1 MGWLE
6 LTQEVDE
13 ESAEAVVELFSRYC
27 RGSPVVEQQVGS
39 EDGGEPLPR
48 PVTRI
53 RAYLAPGDEDEQV
66 EVLLRIQEGLWH
78 LSQVHPLPD
87 LQIVR
92 LEDKDWARAW
102 QEHYHVLRI
111 GRRIVIRPSWRTY
124 EPQAEDILITL
135 DPGMAFGTGLHPS
148 TRLCV
153 QALEDAVRPG
163 MVALDMGTG
172 SGILAIAAALL
183 GAERVIA
190 VDTDPIAVKAA
201 TENVLANGLRNRVEV
216 TLGSLEAVSGEFD
229 LMVVNILAHVIQDML
244 AHDLAQHLRPGGH
257 FIAAGILDTQA
268 DDVLRS
274 FAVHSLRL
282 VEKRQEKDWVLLW
295 AAKSPE

>member
-13 ESAEAVVELFSRYC
+13 ESAEAVVELFNRYC
-27 RGSPVVEQQVGS
+27 RGSAVVEQQVGT

-53 RAYLAPGDEDEQV
+53 RAYLAPSDDQV
-66 EVLLRIQEGLWH
+66 QVLLRIQQGLWH
-78 LSQVHPLPD
+78 LAQIHPLPD

-92 LEDKDWARAW
+92 LEDKDWERAW

-124 EPQAEDILITL
+124 EPQPDDIVITL

-163 MVALDMGTG
+163 MSVLDMGTG
-172 SGILAIAAALL
+172 SGILAIAAAFL
-183 GAERVIA
+183 GAAHVVA
-190 VDTDPIAVKAA
+190 LDNDPIAVKAA
-201 TENVLANGLRNRVEV
+201 TENVAANGLRNRIAVG
-216 TLGSLEAVSGEFD
+216 LGSVNAVSGEFD
-229 LMVVNILAHVIQDML
+229 LMVVNILANVIQAML
-244 AHDLAQHLRPGGH
+244 AQDLTQHLRPGGH

-274 FAVHSLRL
+274 FAAHSLRL
-282 VEKRQEKDWVLLW
+282 IEKRQEKDWVLLW
-295 AAKSPE
+295 AKKVPQ

>member
-6 LTQEVDE
+6 LTQQVDE

-27 RGSPVVEQQVGS
+27 RGSPVVEQQVGT
-39 EDGGEPLPR
+39 EDGGEPLPH

-53 RAYLAPGDEDEQV
+53 RAYLAPSDDQV
-66 EVLLRIQEGLWH
+66 EVLLRIQQGLWH
-78 LSQVHPLPD
+78 LAQIHALPD

-92 LEDKDWARAW
+92 LEDKDWERAW
-102 QEHYHVLRI
+102 QDHYHVLRI

-124 EPQAEDILITL
+124 EPQPDDIVITL

-153 QALEDAVRPG
+153 QALEDAIRPG
-163 MVALDMGTG
+163 MSALDMGTG

-183 GAERVIA
+183 GAIRVTAI
-190 VDTDPIAVKAA
+190 DNDPIAVKAA
-201 TENVLANGLRNRVEV
+201 TENVLANGMRSRIEV
-216 TLGSLEAVSGEFD
+216 KLGSMEAVSGEFD
-229 LMVVNILAHVIQDML
+229 LIVVNILAHVIQEML
-244 AHDLAQHLRPGGH
+244 AKDLARHLRPGGQ
-257 FIAAGILDTQA
+257 FIAAGILETQA
-268 DDVLRS
+268 DDVLRT

-282 VEKRQEKDWVLLW
+282 VEKRREKDWVLLW
-295 AAKSPE
+295 AEKRPD

>member
-13 ESAEAVVELFSRYC
+13 DSAEAVAELFSRYC
-27 RGSPVVEQQVGS
+27 RGSAVVEQQVGT
-39 EDGGEPLPR
+39 EDGGEPLPQ

-53 RAYLAPGDEDEQV
+53 RAYLAPSNDQV
-66 EVLLRIQEGLWH
+66 SILLRIQEGLWH
-78 LSQVHPLPD
+78 LAQIHPLPD

-92 LEDKDWARAW
+92 LEDKDWERAW
-102 QEHYHVLRI
+102 QDHYHVLRI
-111 GRRIVIRPSWRTY
+111 GRRIVIRPSWRAY
-124 EPQAEDILITL
+124 EPQPDDIVITL

-163 MVALDMGTG
+163 MAVLDMGTG
-172 SGILAIAAALL
+172 SGILAIAAAFL
-183 GAERVIA
+183 GAAHVVA
-190 VDTDPIAVKAA
+190 LDNDPIAVKAA
-201 TENVLANGLRNRVEV
+201 TENVAANGLRKRIAVS
-216 TLGSLEAVSGEFD
+216 LGSVGAASGEFD
-229 LMVVNILAHVIQDML
+229 LIVVNILAHVIQGML
-244 AHDLAQHLRPGGH
+244 AQDLARHLRPGGQ

-295 AAKSPE
+295 AEKVRE

>member
-27 RGSPVVEQQVGS
+27 RGSAVVEQQVGT
-39 EDGGEPLPR
+39 EDGGEPLPQ

-53 RAYLAPGDEDEQV
+53 RAYLAPSDDQV
-66 EVLLRIQEGLWH
+66 EVLLRIQQGLWH
-78 LSQVHPLPD
+78 LSQIHSLPD

-92 LEDKDWARAW
+92 LEDKDWERAW
-102 QEHYHVLRI
+102 QDHYHVLRI

-124 EPQAEDILITL
+124 EPQPDDIVITL

-153 QALEDAVRPG
+153 EALEDAVRPG
-163 MVALDMGTG
+163 MRVLDMGTG
-172 SGILAIAAALL
+172 SGILAIAAAFL
-183 GAERVIA
+183 GAARVTAI
-190 VDTDPIAVKAA
+190 DNDPIAVKAA
-201 TENVLANGLRNRVEV
+201 TENVLANGMRSRIEV
-216 TLGSLEAVSGEFD
+216 KLGSMDAISGEFD
-229 LMVVNILAHVIQDML
+229 LIVVNILAHVIQEML
-244 AHDLAQHLRPGGH
+244 TRDLARHLRPGGQ
-257 FIAAGILDTQA
+257 FIAAGILETQA
-268 DDVLRS
+268 DDVLRT

-282 VEKRQEKDWVLLW
+282 VEKRREKDWVLLW
-295 AAKSPE
+295 AKRAPD

>member
-13 ESAEAVVELFSRYC
+13 ESAEAVVDLFSRYC
-27 RGSPVVEQQVGS
+27 RGSAVVEQQVGT

-53 RAYLAPGDEDEQV
+53 RAYLAPSDDQV
-66 EVLLRIQEGLWH
+66 EVLLRIQQGLWH
-78 LSQVHPLPD
+78 LSQIHSLPD

-92 LEDKDWARAW
+92 LEDKDWERAW
-102 QEHYHVLRI
+102 QDHYHVLRI
-111 GRRIVIRPSWRTY
+111 GRRIVIRPSWRDY
-124 EPQAEDILITL
+124 EPQPDDIVITL

-163 MVALDMGTG
+163 MSVLDMGTG
-172 SGILAIAAALL
+172 SGILAIAAAFL
-183 GAERVIA
+183 GAARVTA
-190 VDTDPIAVKAA
+190 LDNDPIAVKAA
-201 TENVLANGLRNRVEV
+201 TENVLANGLRSRIEV
-216 TLGSLEAVSGEFD
+216 KLGSVGAVSGEFD
-229 LMVVNILAHVIQDML
+229 LIVVNILAHVIQEML
-244 AHDLAQHLRPGGH
+244 AQDLARHLRPGGP
-257 FIAAGILDTQA
+257 FIAAGILETQA
-268 DDVLRS
+268 DDVLRT
-274 FAVHSLRL
+274 FAVHSLQL

-295 AAKSPE
+295 AEKAPD

>member
-27 RGSPVVEQQVGS
+27 RGSAVVEQQVGT
-39 EDGGEPLPR
+39 EDGGEPLPN

-53 RAYLAPGDEDEQV
+53 RAYLAPSDDQV
-66 EVLLRIQEGLWH
+66 EVLLRIQQGLWH
-78 LSQVHPLPD
+78 LSQIHPLPD

-92 LEDKDWARAW
+92 LEDKDWEHAW
-102 QEHYHVLRI
+102 QDHYHVLRI

-124 EPQAEDILITL
+124 EPLPDDIVITL

-148 TRLCV
+148 TQLCV
-153 QALEDAVRPG
+153 QALEDAIRPG
-163 MVALDMGTG
+163 MSVLDMGTG

-183 GAERVIA
+183 GAARVTAI
-190 VDTDPIAVKAA
+190 DNDPIAVKAA
-201 TENVLANGLRNRVEV
+201 TENVLANGMRNRIDVR
-216 TLGSLEAVSGEFD
+216 LGSVEAVSGEFD
-229 LMVVNILAHVIQDML
+229 LIVVNILAHVIQEML
-244 AHDLAQHLRPGGH
+244 AQDLARHLRPGGP
-257 FIAAGILDTQA
+257 FIAAGILQTQA
-268 DDVLRS
+268 DDLERS

-282 VEKRQEKDWVLLW
+282 VEKRQDKDWVLLW
-295 AAKSPE
+295 AEKARE

>member
-27 RGSPVVEQQVGS
+27 RGSAVVEQQVGT
-39 EDGGEPLPR
+39 EDGGEPLPN

-53 RAYLAPGDEDEQV
+53 RAYLAPSDDQV
-66 EVLLRIQEGLWH
+66 EVLLLIQQGLWH
-78 LSQVHPLPD
+78 LSQIHPLPD

-92 LEDKDWARAW
+92 LEDKDWEHAW
-102 QEHYHVLRI
+102 QDHYHVLRI

-124 EPQAEDILITL
+124 EPLPDDIVITL

-148 TRLCV
+148 TQLCV

-163 MVALDMGTG
+163 MSVLDMGTG

-183 GAERVIA
+183 GAARVTAI
-190 VDTDPIAVKAA
+190 DNDPIAVKAA
-201 TENVLANGLRNRVEV
+201 TENVLANGMRNRIDVK
-216 TLGSLEAVSGEFD
+216 LGSVEAVSGEFD
-229 LMVVNILAHVIQDML
+229 LIVVNILAHVIQEML
-244 AHDLAQHLRPGGH
+244 AQDLARHLRPGGL
-257 FIAAGILDTQA
+257 FIAAGILQTQA
-268 DDVLRS
+268 DDLERS

-282 VEKRQEKDWVLLW
+282 VEKRQDKDWVLLW
-295 AAKSPE
+295 AEKARE

>member
-27 RGSPVVEQQVGS
+27 RGSAVVEQQVGT
-39 EDGGEPLPR
+39 EDGGEPLPH

-53 RAYLAPGDEDEQV
+53 RAYLAPSDDQV
-66 EVLLRIQEGLWH
+66 EVLLLIQQGLWH
-78 LSQVHPLPD
+78 LSQIHPLPD

-92 LEDKDWARAW
+92 LEDKDWERAW

-111 GRRIVIRPSWRTY
+111 GRRMVIRPSWRAY
-124 EPQAEDILITL
+124 EPQPDDIVITL

-148 TRLCV
+148 TQLCV

-163 MVALDMGTG
+163 MSVLDMGTG

-183 GAERVIA
+183 GAARVTAI
-190 VDTDPIAVKAA
+190 DNDPIAVKAA
-201 TENVLANGLRNRVEV
+201 TENVLANGMRNRIDVK
-216 TLGSLEAVSGEFD
+216 LGSVGAVSGEFD
-229 LMVVNILAHVIQDML
+229 LIVVNILAHVIQEML
-244 AHDLAQHLRPGGH
+244 AQDLARHLRPGGQ
-257 FIAAGILDTQA
+257 FIAAGILQTQA
-268 DDVLRS
+268 EDVLRS

-282 VEKRQEKDWVLLW
+282 IEQRQEKDWVLLW
-295 AAKSPE
+295 AEKVPE

>member
-27 RGSPVVEQQVGS
+27 RGSAVVEQQVGT
-39 EDGGEPLPR
+39 EDGGEPLPQ

-53 RAYLAPGDEDEQV
+53 RAYLAPSDDQV
-66 EVLLRIQEGLWH
+66 EVLLRIQQGLWH
-78 LSQVHPLPD
+78 LSQIHSLPD

-92 LEDKDWARAW
+92 LEDKDWERAW
-102 QEHYHVLRI
+102 QDHYHVLRI

-124 EPQAEDILITL
+124 EPQPDDIVITL

-163 MVALDMGTG
+163 MRVLDMGTG
-172 SGILAIAAALL
+172 SGILAIAAAFL
-183 GAERVIA
+183 GAARVTAI
-190 VDTDPIAVKAA
+190 DNDPIAVKAA
-201 TENVLANGLRNRVEV
+201 TENVLANGMRSRIEV
-216 TLGSLEAVSGEFD
+216 KLGSMEAISGEFD
-229 LMVVNILAHVIQDML
+229 LIVVNILAHVIQEML
-244 AHDLAQHLRPGGH
+244 TRDLARHLRPGGQ
-257 FIAAGILDTQA
+257 FIAAGILETQA
-268 DDVLRS
+268 DDVLRT

-282 VEKRQEKDWVLLW
+282 VEKRREKDWVLLW
-295 AAKSPE
+295 AERAPD